1 MEVVGETSYRDQLA
15 VDAAIDVRFATAR
28 DKVIGYSV
36 VLLVREAN
44 KWRAVRLY
52 DNAHGV
58 HDMHRY
64 T

>member
-1 MEVVGETSYRDQLA
+1 MGETSYRDQLA